1 MVQVRASLVK
11 ALESVLLRRR
21 RSPLALAL
29 RAFKDANRVNR
40 QLRPRTRGVPCSLF
54 PFSSATGCIDASEEL
69 QQRLHDPMTHGLLR
83 TLSSCCLKLSFV
95 ALRRFRSSRRSKF

>member
-40 QLRPRTRGVPCSLF
+40 VLASLPTNVKSVNF
-54 PFSSATGCIDASEEL
+54 LNNA
-69 QQRLHDPMTHGLLR
+69 
-83 TLSSCCLKLSFV
+83 
-95 ALRRFRSSRRSKF
+95 

>member
-40 QLRPRTRGVPCSLF
+40 V
-54 PFSSATGCIDASEEL
+54 SSKCLTSG
-69 QQRLHDPMTHGLLR
+69 TNR
-83 TLSSCCLKLSFV
+83 TLYTDCNRV
-95 ALRRFRSSRRSKF
+95 RFTIFNFLDQLC